1 VIASDV
7 GLRAHRDPDDA
18 VGLTDTGGD
27 VLADPRAGRNRRH
40 LLVGLLRQ
48 SLFGRL
54 ADERFVFSR
63 AKKWQRTRSW

>member
-1 VIASDV
+1 MSGYGHIAIPTM
-7 GLRAHRDPDDA
+7 RW
-18 VGLTDTGGD
+18 GLTDTGGV
-27 VLADPRAGRNRRH
+27 VLADPRAGMNRRH

-63 AKKWQRTRSW
+63 AKKWQRTRSR